1 MRALQ
6 TSSIVDQ
13 MLSVQSFQLHICLAA
28 SKHDRRRCRS
38 AHILVQDRLDGWS
51 SDCMFCMFEPIYY
64 KLCADISNAYHMFWL
79 NPVLYGDN
87 HLFSDVFFSP
97 CSLWFLGRKQTWGEP
112 FSTQSFSSGAFRADG
127 KLRHVRFGCYPS
139 AVLPE
144 NKHVTHEGNGHNVH
158 FETDA
163 RF

>member
-64 KLCADISNAYHMFWL
+64 KLCVDISNAYHMFWL

-87 HLFSDVFFSP
+87 HLFSDVFFFPPVRCDCWAENRLEENHFQHSR
-97 CSLWFLGRKQTWGEP
+97 FQVVH
-112 FSTQSFSSGAFRADG
+112 SGLMESWDMSDLAAIHQLCCQ
-127 KLRHVRFGCYPS
+127 KT
-139 AVLPE
+139 
-144 NKHVTHEGNGHNVH
+144 NT
-158 FETDA
+158 
-163 RF
+163 